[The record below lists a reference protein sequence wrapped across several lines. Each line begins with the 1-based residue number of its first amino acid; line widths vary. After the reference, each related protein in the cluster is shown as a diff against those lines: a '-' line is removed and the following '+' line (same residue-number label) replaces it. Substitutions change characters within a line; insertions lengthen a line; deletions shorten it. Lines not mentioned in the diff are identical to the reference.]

1 MIKIHFGGS
10 RSLSDSYFPL
20 VSDVVSTP
28 MQLGCYVNV
37 GCAIGADEAVIEAAL
52 GCDPARLSVFAQFSA
67 SGEGSFSGSAYIP
80 VIAAKKEGAQ
90 VSFLSGGP
98 LRIPL
103 KTRLM
108 LRSKAALAGCAGSV
122 FFLSKSFS
130 PGSLKVAA
138 EAVKKN
144 QIVYAFPC
152 GFSGA
157 PVSLR
162 SVPGSWREWHFFG
175 FPCYQWFTGNPLF

>member
-10 RSLSDSYFPL
+10 RSLSASYFPL
-20 VSDVVSTP
+20 VAEVVSVP

-37 GCAIGADEAVIEAAL
+37 GCAVGADEAVIEAAL
-52 GCDPARLSVFAQFSA
+52 GCDPSRLSVFAQFSA
-67 SGEGSFSGSAYIP
+67 FGEGSFSGSAYVP
-80 VIAAKKEGAQ
+80 VVAAKKEGAQ

-98 LRIPL
+98 LSLPL
-103 KTRLM
+103 KARLM
-108 LRSKAALAGCAGSV
+108 RRSKVALSGCAGSV
-122 FFLSKSFS
+122 FFLSKPFS

-144 QIVYAFPC
+144 QIVYVIPC

-157 PVSLR
+157 PAPLR
-162 SVPGSWREWHFFG
+162 SVSGSWCESHFFG
-175 FPCYQWFTGNPLF
+175 FPGFQWFTGQPLF